1 MLFMLLT
8 NQFVTM
14 LFDCKLWKD
23 HTATSVGILDS
34 IVVYIYG
41 SVCSLFILKNSLH
54 IHRCSLV
61 PHPYFAHLLY
71 VHQYNVLHNS
81 NKKQFCCI
89 YVAHWYVLA
98 IGCNHVHIFPHLAF
112 TGTISLMP
120 ALSPLP
126 KLSTQQ
132 SLSQNYRKPCFDP

>member
-1 MLFMLLT
+1 MA
-8 NQFVTM
+8 VYVV
-14 LFDCKLWKD
+14 CSYSKI
-23 HTATSVGILDS
+23 HY
-34 IVVYIYG
+34 VYIG
-41 SVCSLFILKNSLH
+41 AVWFH
-54 IHRCSLV
+54 I
-61 PHPYFAHLLY
+61 PKFAHLLY

-132 SLSQNYRKPCFDP
+132 SLSQNYGKPCFDP